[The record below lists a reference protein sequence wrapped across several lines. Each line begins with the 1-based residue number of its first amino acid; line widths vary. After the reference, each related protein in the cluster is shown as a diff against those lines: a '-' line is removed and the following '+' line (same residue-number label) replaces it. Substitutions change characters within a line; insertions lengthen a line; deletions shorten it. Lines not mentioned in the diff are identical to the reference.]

1 MLGGDTGLR
10 GGIDIFAGPPQPIG
24 GRVGG
29 AASSSSASSGVG
41 GDAGDRSKMPDGES
55 ERGTYTMFDEYGD
68 PGKLRFAFCV
78 QQ

>member
-29 AASSSSASSGVG
+29 PASSSGGG
-41 GDAGDRSKMPDGES
+41 GDVGERSKMEGGES
-55 ERGTYTMFDEYGD
+55 GRGTYTMFDEDGD
-68 PGKLRFAFCV
+68 PGKLSFC
-78 QQ
+78 